1 LESGKLLPKEFRKYS
16 RSENNQKNKQKI
28 QIIKNKR
35 MKEMLMR
42 DNNKLLSKKM
52 KNKTGKMTQE
62 ASRKKI
68 YKNYYYTGI
77 VTTCKISTNR
87 DRTQ

>member
-1 LESGKLLPKEFRKYS
+1 
-16 RSENNQKNKQKI
+16 
-28 QIIKNKR
+28 

-52 KNKTGKMTQE
+52 RNKMEKMTQE

-77 VTTCKISTNR
+77 ATTCKISKNQ